1 MAKKKAK
8 KPTSQP
14 PPTPVGETPWYKK
27 TWPWITGTAVVVAWV
42 LLNGLTAISNAER
55 FPSAISRLY
64 TKASIWFQTDQ
75 EWTGMWTNEGEID
88 ARYRQDIYVDLDL
101 VVQSGGVGGTIASGP
116 QRDAIPLEYV
126 LVQGTVAGKNLELL
140 AYDYFQGHRREIAKF
155 NVSRIDSDELDQ
167 IKLVTTWQSQPW
179 FPKEATLWRNGDSKL
194 LPDLDQEK

>member
-1 MAKKKAK
+1 
-8 KPTSQP
+8 
-14 PPTPVGETPWYKK
+14 
-27 TWPWITGTAVVVAWV
+27 
-42 LLNGLTAISNAER
+42 
-55 FPSAISRLY
+55 
-64 TKASIWFQTDQ
+64 
-75 EWTGMWTNEGEID
+75 MWTNEGEID

-126 LVQGTVAGKNLELL
+126 LVQGTVVGKNLELL

-167 IKLVTTWQSQPW
+167 IKLVTTWQSQSW